1 MNLCNAP
8 SNFRSHRV
16 GLLLR
21 AAALLPITLAGG
33 SALAAA
39 APPTLINA
47 PIDESSLVTLP
58 GNTRPE
64 AIGANDLGVVADS
77 LPIQHMQLLLR
88 RSPEQ
93 AQALDRVIDALHDP
107 RSPSYHQW
115 LSAVDFGRT
124 YGLAPADI
132 RAVTAWLQGH
142 GFRVNGVATGAAT
155 VDFSGTAG
163 AVRDAFHTEI
173 HRLRVKGARHIAN
186 MSNPKIPAA
195 LAPAIAG
202 IVSLHDFRPRAQYRR
217 VQPTYTFSQSG
228 QTDYYLTPSD
238 LATIY
243 NFNPVFAGGVT
254 GKGQTIALVEDSDVY
269 SAQDWAAFRATFG
282 LSGYADGRLVQLHPA
297 QAGVAGNCTDPGVNA
312 DDIEAI
318 LDAEWASAGAPDATI
333 ELAACADTTTTFG
346 GLIALQNLI
355 NAPAPPAIVSVS
367 FGECEAFNGATANA
381 AYSAAYQQATAEGV
395 SVFVAAGD
403 EGAAGCDPVLNAAY
417 NGIAVNGFA
426 STAYNVAVG
435 GTDFD
440 DTAANTNSSYWNAT
454 NFLGFSSA
462 KSYIPEIPWNDSC
475 AGSIFLHYTGV
486 SAGYGVNGLCNS
498 TLATQVPIDS
508 TAAGSGGPSN
518 CVTGTPAGTQQIT
531 GPGTCAGAPKPA
543 WQSGV
548 AGLPNDGVRDLP
560 DVSLF
565 AANGFWNH
573 AYLVCYSDIANNGA
587 SCSAPPNLWV
597 ALGGTSAATPILAG
611 VQALINQKT
620 GARQGNPNYTLYR
633 LAASEYGAG
642 GSASCDS
649 SLGNQ
654 VGANCVFHDVTQGDN
669 VVNCYGPFDCFG
681 SDSNDYG
688 VLSTSSASNLR
699 AYGAETGWDFAT
711 GIGTVN
717 VANLVSAWSGN

>member
-1 MNLCNAP
+1 M
-8 SNFRSHRV
+8 
-16 GLLLR
+16 
-21 AAALLPITLAGG
+21 
-33 SALAAA
+33 
-39 APPTLINA
+39 
-47 PIDESSLVTLP
+47 TLP

-64 AIGANDLGVVADS
+64 AIGANDLGAVADS

-93 AQALDRVIDALHDP
+93 AQALDRLIDALHDP
-107 RSPSYHQW
+107 SSPSYHQW
-115 LSAVDFGRT
+115 LSAADFGRT
-124 YGLAPADI
+124 YGLAPTDI
-132 RAVTAWLQGH
+132 RAVTGWLQGH

-202 IVSLHDFRPRAQYRR
+202 IVSLHDFRPHAQYRR
-217 VQPTYTFSQSG
+217 VQPKYTFSQSG
-228 QTDYYLTPSD
+228 QTNYYVTPSD

-243 NFNPVFAGGVT
+243 NFTPVFSGGVT

-312 DDIEAI
+312 DGIESI

-355 NAPAPPAIVSVS
+355 NQAAPPAIVSVS
-367 FGECEAFNGATANA
+367 YGECEAFNGATANA

-475 AGSIFLHYTGV
+475 AGSIFLRYTGV
-486 SAGYGVNGLCNS
+486 GGGYGVNGLCNS
-498 TLATQVPIDS
+498 TLATQVPIDT

-565 AANGFWNH
+565 AANGFWSH

-681 SDSNDYG
+681 SDANDYG
-688 VLSTSSASNLR
+688 VLSTSSTSNLH
-699 AYGAETGWDFAT
+699 AYGAGTGWDFAT

-717 VANLVSAWSGN
+717 VANLVSAWGGN